1 MLGASFLE
9 SLMPLSD
16 GAYVP
21 ALRWRQAEYQ
31 ALFRLKE
38 PVKRRVVPLLT
49 IPPVEFDFEV
59 GELKKTVHEH
69 VQPFVPRYLKKWGC
83 RPAWVSAR

>member
-31 ALFRLKE
+31 ALLRLKE
-38 PVKRRVVPLLT
+38 PVKRRVVPQIT
-49 IPPVEFDFEV
+49 I
-59 GELKKTVHEH
+59 
-69 VQPFVPRYLKKWGC
+69 VPGC
-83 RPAWVSAR
+83 STSSPMNIRKRE